1 MSVNKVILLG
11 NVGKIDTRY
20 TTGGDPITSF
30 SLALNESYK
39 SKTGEKVEKTEW
51 VNCVAYKKLADI
63 MREWVKVGSQIYVEG
78 KIQTRKWQDKEG
90 KDKYTTEVIVSDMKM
105 LGKSE
110 QSKEQEE
117 QEKPSQQMPAGFDD
131 FKDDIPF

>member
-110 QSKEQEE
+110 QSKEH
-117 QEKPSQQMPAGFDD
+117 EKPSQQMPAGFDD
-131 FKDDIPF
+131 SDLDKDIPFN